1 MLLAKVSDFNTKN
14 RVIAQGIAIVSNDTA
29 MFGTSINGID
39 SANASERIGGANRS
53 PIRASALDKV
63 VDEEYLYLNREGYYV
78 MIGNV

>member
-1 MLLAKVSDFNTKN
+1 
-14 RVIAQGIAIVSNDTA
+14 

-39 SANASERIGGANRS
+39 SANTSERIGGTNRS

-78 MIGNV
+78 IIGNV